1 MVVEADASVG
11 AQWRGIVDDLRAVLH
26 GRDDLDRG
34 ARVRLAARHGSVEV
48 QVVLPDGRY
57 AERSIR
63 RREDVVPTIEG
74 LLLVPQ
80 PSAPTATPAAA
91 AVAPEAQDVP
101 LAATPESPVGP
112 ASQPAPE
119 VRPDRGLADRDAM
132 PHVPADRPERLRI
145 ELSVVTGARIGADR
159 QGSVGIGAMSFL
171 DISGWLLG
179 FEGRAD
185 RYQTLDP
192 TAPGTGKPPS
202 GASGG
207 ALELSVLGGR
217 RLRFGSTSLDLVAG
231 PAAALQ
237 GTTTF
242 QTQSPGTGNGV
253 SESSSSTA
261 PRLVLGARLNFGA
274 RSTVRWFVGLDGE
287 LGPDRADNTD
297 VPHLP
302 IWTAGLALG
311 ATLGTL

>member
-1 MVVEADASVG
+1 VVIEADASVG
-11 AQWRGIVDDLRAVLH
+11 AQWRGILDDLRAALH
-26 GRDDLDRG
+26 GHDDLDRG
-34 ARVRLAARHGSVEV
+34 ARVRLAARRGSVEV
-48 QVVLPDGRY
+48 QVVLPDGRH

-80 PSAPTATPAAA
+80 PSVPAAA
-91 AVAPEAQDVP
+91 LAAADVAPDTQDVP
-101 LAATPESPVGP
+101 PPATPESPVGP
-112 ASQPAPE
+112 ASQPEPE
-119 VRPDRGLADRDAM
+119 VRSNRGLADRDAM

-185 RYQTLDP
+185 RYKTLDP
-192 TAPGTGKPPS
+192 PPPGTGKPPP
-202 GASGG
+202 GG
-207 ALELSVLGGR
+207 ALELAVLGGR
-217 RLRFGSTSLDLVAG
+217 RLRFGTTSLDLVAG

-242 QTQSPGTGNGV
+242 QTQSPGTGNVV
-253 SESSSSTA
+253 SESSSSTV
-261 PRLVLGARLNFGA
+261 PRLVLGVRLNFGA
-274 RSTVRWFVGLDGE
+274 RSSVRWFVGLDGE
-287 LGPDRADNTD
+287 LGPGRADNTD
-297 VPHLP
+297 VPDAPHLP
-302 IWTAGLALG
+302 IWTAGLAFG
-311 ATLGTL
+311 ATVGTL